1 VTKEIENSTDL
12 ISRNTAEQ
20 NEDFDWLHEQSPDDL
35 RLYQEFEQKSLLSQ
49 RSVFQPRDKETTAL
63 ILGQLALIG
72 KVVDKRDLG

>member
-1 VTKEIENSTDL
+1 MTKEIENSTDL